1 MDKGFGYFK
10 LNPKDSF
17 EYYDLE
23 KKENSYSLNNNGN
36 NIFEFGLEDAGL
48 SADILPQIS
57 PVNFGYFHTKGQRQ
71 ILLNGIVAYKRI
83 QSYAQLKITKTFED
97 YQKYLEADIP
107 FLPIYTARILSQ
119 AFLDLRSENFTSRIS
134 TEINPNPQGNEI
146 VWLQNRNHH
155 TFWIESDEGLRLG
168 FRLTACRTDV
178 G

>member
-1 MDKGFGYFK
+1 
-10 LNPKDSF
+10 
-17 EYYDLE
+17 
-23 KKENSYSLNNNGN
+23 
-36 NIFEFGLEDAGL
+36 
-48 SADILPQIS
+48 
-57 PVNFGYFHTKGQRQ
+57 VNFGYFHTKGQRQ

-97 YQKYLEADIP
+97 YQTYLEADIP

-168 FRLTACRTDV
+168 FRLTACRNDV